1 MREGGFADHFRGGG
15 SVIVA
20 MGGGCYSDW
29 VRGAGVVTVTREGLP
44 FAFSVLG
51 DRDADHLV
59 CGGQSHTMK
68 SF

>member
-1 MREGGFADHFRGGG
+1 
-15 SVIVA
+15 